1 MNNNVNPVIIIPS
14 IAKKIAIA
22 IYNEQNFYEQNY
34 DFIPLLNI
42 YDNQTPRNLV
52 KRFTPSLNLFDASLF
67 SSLKNI
73 CDVQS
78 NYHYGIVGNLK
89 INEIPFYKP
98 VDTFTWSKYIASPQN
113 NVLKTQGQLDMMV
126 LLPFE
131 KDRPNSK
138 FLQQIWRLAV
148 YWFVPFFISAD
159 VYPQNIGGPV
169 FVKTF
174 TITASESVNVKITF
188 TGASTLKVPFFNSL
202 SNPYDEDLTNVAI
215 GANTNGI
222 IFEEK
227 LTRGVFRTA
236 KNYDCFLVLSEA
248 ASLQQGIYTAY
259 NVQKED
265 LFIQGNNIVEISLTI
280 ENDIQEIYTANNGF
294 TKNIVDGMRFIS
306 MKSRKVSGSIS
317 FLATENLQEYFSVS
331 IHRTLI
337 LFFGGP
343 FYFPM
348 KNVFFDAFD
357 LTINAEDPSYKHS
370 VKFTALLQE
379 SKYPEYYK
387 QNEFDINYE
396 GLLHAPTGEI
406 YATPQ

>member
-1 MNNNVNPVIIIPS
+1 MNNNVNPVIINPS
-14 IAKKIAIA
+14 IARKIAIA
-22 IYNEQNFYEQNY
+22 IFNETNFYEQNY

-52 KRFTPSLNLFDASLF
+52 KRFTPSLDFFNKSLQGALLNTSQTF
-67 SSLKNI
+67 
-73 CDVQS
+73 S
-78 NYHYGIVGNLK
+78 NYHFGIINNLK
-89 INEIPFYKP
+89 INDIPFYKS
-98 VDTFTWSKYIASPQN
+98 VDTFTWSKYISSPQN
-113 NVLKTQGQLDMMV
+113 NVLKTEGDLNMVV

-159 VYPQNIGGPV
+159 VYPQNIGGPL

-174 TITASESVNVKITF
+174 KITANESVNISINFKGGSNYLTPPFEI
-188 TGASTLKVPFFNSL
+188 LK
-202 SNPYDEDLTNVAI
+202 NPYDEDLTNVAK
-215 GANTNGI
+215 GADENGI

-294 TKNIVDGMRFIS
+294 TKNIVDGMRYIS

-317 FLATENLQEYFSVS
+317 FLATENLQRYFSVS

-357 LTINAEDPSYKHS
+357 LTINAEDPSYKHT

-387 QNEFDINYE
+387 QNEFDINFE